1 MASKTTTPPAGR
13 FTLPL
18 AYTVFFLTIEPIST
32 LVGAYFAYFQ
42 PLYYLTLTHAASAP
56 NDASSIPPSTSIVMQ
71 QLANLYMLLSIN
83 EALILRTTYD
93 LKVWKVFLLG
103 LLIADVGHIW
113 TVREAMGWAGYW
125 QVWTWNAIDW
135 GNLGFVYL
143 AATMRICFL
152 AGVGMNPGA
161 APTPTKATSKTS

>member
-1 MASKTTTPPAGR
+1 M
-13 FTLPL
+13 LPRT
-18 AYTVFFLTIEPIST
+18 YTAFFLTIEPIST

-42 PLYYLTLTHAASAP
+42 PVYYLHLTHASSAP
-56 NDASSIPPSTSIVMQ
+56 SNASSIPLSTSIVMQ
-71 QLANLYMLLSIN
+71 QLANLYMLLAVN

-93 LKVWKVFLLG
+93 LKVWRIFLLG

-152 AGVGMNPGA
+152 AGVGLKTGV
-161 APTPTKATSKTS
+161 TPKATAKTS